1 MNSFNQVLHDR
12 AIAILE
18 NTLELN
24 LNYLVNDKR
33 ELSFKEL
40 DGNAQEIALQ
50 EIKYDLW
57 DLYGVELDEQNQ
69 NEYLDCFTFKP
80 TYDRAGTCVNI
91 EYIQNKD
98 IEDVISRMND
108 TQEYEL

>member
-1 MNSFNQVLHDR
+1 M
-12 AIAILE
+12 
-18 NTLELN
+18 
-24 LNYLVNDKR
+24 
-33 ELSFKEL
+33 
-40 DGNAQEIALQ
+40 Q

-80 TYDRAGTCVNI
+80 TYDRAGACVNI

-98 IEDVISRMND
+98 IEDVISRIND

>member
-57 DLYGVELDEQNQ
+57 DLYGVELDEQIKMS
-69 NEYLDCFTFKP
+69 T
-80 TYDRAGTCVNI
+80 
-91 EYIQNKD
+91 
-98 IEDVISRMND
+98 
-108 TQEYEL
+108 

>member
-1 MNSFNQVLHDR
+1 MNLPEAELNSFNKVLHDR

-57 DLYGVELDEQNQ
+57 DLYGVELDEQNS
-69 NEYLDCFTFKP
+69 E
-80 TYDRAGTCVNI
+80 
-91 EYIQNKD
+91 
-98 IEDVISRMND
+98 
-108 TQEYEL
+108 

>member
-1 MNSFNQVLHDR
+1 M
-12 AIAILE
+12 
-18 NTLELN
+18 N

-40 DGNAQEIALQ
+40 DGNAQKIALQ

-80 TYDRAGTCVNI
+80 TYDRAGTCRGQI
-91 EYIQNKD
+91 FS
-98 IEDVISRMND
+98 ISSADAAFRRF
-108 TQEYEL
+108 